1 MDMDFETVVKKLVR
15 VESNIASLQ
24 EFLVEVERTIRMIK
38 EWLRGIINTLP
49 YYFLPDQITTRL
61 VYFMIMWLN
70 ALSDRNGI

>member
-1 MDMDFETVVKKLVR
+1 MDMEFETVVKKLVR